1 MPLPSHSSRHAARP
15 RRTVSRNPRAA
26 ALPGALLLGASL
38 LSAFPGSASPAE
50 PRPSHPYDDDRH
62 YFFSKSATED
72 ARSVAESAF
81 PESSSVTEQD
91 PSQWPDKD
99 ISPDFPELQVF
110 DQVDPKK
117 SLASVRQAREFYLQ
131 AQKVVEAGEKEA
143 TALAAKSE
151 TAKLQHEWQRR
162 ERQQHVTSQQR
173 LIRLRVRRKAIA
185 FTVRSLQTLDE
196 VQNPGVLASSYFVE
210 LKAKAVRQYV
220 RLQLSTGSISG
231 CQEMIQVY
239 FDLKPEHKSEPE
251 PYRVLA
257 IIYKKLE
264 NMARETKVERDYVEY
279 RRLKNENLL
288 KYAELAFGKT
298 SKQYEM
304 LQDQIRYD
312 LMEHMP

>member
-1 MPLPSHSSRHAARP
+1 MRRSFHSARTP
-15 RRTVSRNPRAA
+15 CRSCASAHRSITP
-26 ALPGALLLGASL
+26 ALPGALLVALGL
-38 LSAFPGSASPAE
+38 LSVLSGKASSAE

-62 YFFSKSATED
+62 YFFSKSAKED

-117 SLASVRQAREFYLQ
+117 SLASVRRARDYYME
-131 AQKVVEAGEKEA
+131 AQKAVDAGEKEA
-143 TALAAKSE
+143 NQLSEKSDA
-151 TAKLQHEWQRR
+151 TRTTHEWQKR
-162 ERQQHVTSQQR
+162 ERQQFVAQQQR

-185 FTVRSLQTLDE
+185 FTVKCLQTLDE
-196 VQNPGVLASSYFVE
+196 VQNPGVLSSSPFIE
-210 LKAKAVRQYV
+210 LKARAVRQYV

-239 FDLKPEHKSEPE
+239 FDLKPEHKTEPE

-264 NMARETKVERDYVEY
+264 NMARETKVEKDYVEY